1 MSRQAKYRDTTLAA
15 RGARAVQFVAE
26 KEDLDRLDRIES
38 LTGANKTGAIRKA
51 LEAYCKQIEGKL
63 A

>member
-1 MSRQAKYRDTTLAA
+1 MAA

-26 KEDLDRLDRIES
+26 KEDLERLERIES

-51 LEAYCKQIEGKL
+51 LEAYCKQIERKL
-63 A
+63 G